1 MSLSSPRSLAIG
13 CVLLF
18 ATVTIVLFGTAPD
31 GVPVGAAIGQLAMIV
46 GGLGALCVG
55 LFAVT
60 LPKGDPGRWAQTI
73 RSTSVVVGF
82 VIIGGGIRAALD
94 LGEAGLISADLLVDT
109 PALGP
114 GAALLRPNM
123 RNARVV
129 APDRPHNPQDIFAG
143 NRLDRTTRTRA
154 FLVNTNSQGFRGP
167 EFDSPAPGFRIAAVG
182 DSVTFGWG
190 VSDDQSWPAQLH
202 GITNIEVL
210 NLGIP
215 AGETEMLTRL
225 VVAEGKKWD
234 ADIVLFSEWPEF
246 MRAGHWKA
254 YSEQVAR
261 LRTAIAP
268 AKLAIVLPPV
278 STFDP
283 LRMAVEH
290 GAIDRVRSIVGD
302 VPVLDLSEPFKAQKQ
317 AGVVLQT
324 QDGQQQLI
332 RVPTGE
338 IITQGA
344 GAPDRLAPEIIS
356 AFEADSTLA
365 EPLFFD
371 GGHPTVEGNRVAAQ
385 AIASWLRE
393 LGWIPHS

>member
-1 MSLSSPRSLAIG
+1 MSLSSPRSLAVG

-18 ATVTIVLFGTAPD
+18 AATAGVLFITAPD
-31 GVPVGAAIGQLAMIV
+31 GVPVGAAIGQLAIIA
-46 GGLGALCVG
+46 GGLAVLCLG
-55 LFAVT
+55 LFSVT
-60 LPKGDPGRWAQTI
+60 IPKGDPERWSQTL

-82 VIIGGGIRAALD
+82 VIIGGGVRAALD
-94 LGEAGLISADLLVDT
+94 LGEAGLISADLLIDT

-114 GAALLRPNM
+114 GAALLRANM

-129 APDRPHNPQDIFAG
+129 APDRPHNPQDISAG

-167 EFDSPAPGFRIAAVG
+167 EFTSPAQGFRIAAVG

-190 VSDDQSWPAQLH
+190 VADDQSWPAQLND
-202 GITNIEVL
+202 ITNIEVL

-246 MRAGHWKA
+246 MKAGHWKA
-254 YSEQVAR
+254 YAEQVVR
-261 LRTAIAP
+261 LREAIAP

-278 STFDP
+278 SSFDP
-283 LRMAVEH
+283 LRMAVAH
-290 GAIDRVRSIVGD
+290 GAIERVRTTVGD
-302 VPVLDLSEPFKAQKQ
+302 IPVLDLSDPFKAQKQ
-317 AGVVLQT
+317 AGVVLRT
-324 QDGQQQLI
+324 QDGKQQLV

-338 IITQGA
+338 VVAEGS
-344 GAPDRLAPEIIS
+344 GAPDRIAPEIIA
-356 AFEADSTLA
+356 AFEADSSLA

-371 GGHPTVEGNRVAAQ
+371 GGHPTVEGNQVAAQ

-393 LGWIPHS
+393 LGWIPTS